1 MAIFKPFGKKAH
13 DFVKRHPKYDKK
25 YTLLEGSVRSSKTF
39 AVDAKLILQLCNYN
53 VPGKRVI
60 CGATKQTVYKNM
72 LLDIFQVVGKK
83 NYSYN
88 RASGELW
95 LFGVQWFIIGA
106 RDEASYKNILGM
118 TIGIAICDEWTEFP
132 RSFSMQLFLR
142 MSPTGARLYAT
153 TNPGTPQ
160 HYLFTEVIHNP
171 AFAPD
176 LEVIHFTLEDNPN
189 IDKPVKRQIIASQK
203 GVYYQRYILGLWV
216 VAEGAIYKDCW
227 SESLLYTHDQT
238 EPQYAL
244 DGKGNQ
250 FQLDKCPY
258 SLHGQ
263 GGYARHV
270 IAVDHGTHNPC
281 TFLEIFDDGEV
292 AWMDREYYW
301 DSVKE
306 MRQKT
311 NSEYADD
318 LEEFMRN
325 SRVHGINNP
334 MIVVDPSAAGFKLE
348 LVKRGLNVVDANNEV
363 LDGIHQVS
371 QVMAMRLLRIHV
383 DCENERRECGLYAWD
398 KKAAE
403 KGVEQPLKVNDH
415 TQDAKRY
422 AVMELFPEWRL
433 MESIQKAA

>member
-1 MAIFKPFGKKAH
+1 MAIFKPFGYKAH
-13 DFVKRHPKYDKK
+13 NFIKRAPELDKK

-39 AVDAKLILQLCNYN
+39 AVDAKLILRLCSYK
-53 VPGKRVI
+53 VSGKRVI

-72 LLDIFQVVGKK
+72 LLDIFQVVGKR

-132 RSFSMQLFLR
+132 RSFTMQLFMRL
-142 MSPTGARLYAT
+142 SPPGARLYAT

-160 HYLFTEVIHNP
+160 HYLFTEVLHNDN
-171 AFAPD
+171 FAPD

-189 IDKPVKRQIIASQK
+189 IEPDVKRQIIASQK

-216 VAEGAIYKDCW
+216 VAEGAIYKDAW
-227 SESLLYTHDQT
+227 SEDLLYTDST
-238 EPQYAL
+238 RPV
-244 DGKGNQ
+244 
-250 FQLDKCPY
+250 
-258 SLHGQ
+258 SLYGA
-263 GGYARHV
+263 GGYSNHI
-270 IAVDHGTHNPC
+270 IAIDFGTHNPC
-281 TFLEIFDDGEV
+281 VFQEYFDDGEV
-292 AWMDREYYW
+292 AWQDREYYW

-311 NSEYADD
+311 EGEYAND
-318 LEEFMRN
+318 LEEFISN
-325 SRVHGINNP
+325 SRVIGINNP
-334 MIVVDPSAAGFKLE
+334 KIVVDPSAAGFKLE
-348 LVKRGLNVVDANNEV
+348 LTKRGLWVVDADNRVEE
-363 LDGIHQVS
+363 GIHRVS
-371 QVMAMRLLRIHV
+371 EVMACKALRV
-383 DCENERRECGLYAWD
+383 NELNTNERRECGLYSWD

-403 KGVEQPLKVNDH
+403 KGEERPLKVNDH

-422 AVMELFPEWRL
+422 AVMELFPDWRML
-433 MESIQKAA
+433 STLARAA

>member
-1 MAIFKPFGKKAH
+1 VAIFKPFGKKAH
-13 DFVKRHPKYDKK
+13 DFVKRHPRDDKK

-39 AVDAKLILQLCNYN
+39 AVDAKLILNLCTYQ
-53 VPGKRVI
+53 VQGKRVI

-132 RSFSMQLFLR
+132 RSFTMQLFLR
-142 MSPTGARLYAT
+142 LSPPGSRLYAT

-160 HYLFTEVIHNP
+160 HYLFTEVIHNEN
-171 AFAPD
+171 FAPD

-189 IDKPVKRQIIASQK
+189 IEPAQKRQIIASQK

-216 VAEGAIYKDCW
+216 VAEGAIYKDAW
-227 SESLLYTHDQT
+227 SEDLLYTDASR
-238 EPQYAL
+238 PVGLYGA
-244 DGKGNQ
+244 
-250 FQLDKCPY
+250 
-258 SLHGQ
+258 
-263 GGYARHV
+263 GGYSRH
-270 IAVDHGTHNPC
+270 IISIDYGTHNPMV
-281 TFLEIFDDGEV
+281 FLEFFDDGNR

-311 NSEYADD
+311 DSQYADD
-318 LEEFMRN
+318 LEKFIRE
-325 SRVHGINNP
+325 SRVIGRNNP
-334 MIVVDPSAAGFKLE
+334 IIVVDPSAASFKNELIVRGFT
-348 LVKRGLNVVDANNEV
+348 VVDANNDVE
-363 LDGIHQVS
+363 DGLRRTS
-371 QVMAMRLLRIHV
+371 EVMACKALRIHV
-383 DCENERRECGLYAWD
+383 DCENEKRECGLYSWD
-398 KKAAE
+398 KNAALKNGKE
-403 KGVEQPLKVNDH
+403 VPLKVNDH

-422 AVMELFPEWRL
+422 GVMELFPEWRMISTYSL
-433 MESIQKAA
+433 AA

>member
-1 MAIFKPFGKKAH
+1 VAIFKPFGYKAH
-13 DFVKRHPKYDKK
+13 TFIKRHPSQDKK

-39 AVDAKLILQLCNYN
+39 AVDAKLILQLCNYK

-88 RASGELW
+88 RASGELY

-132 RSFSMQLFLR
+132 RSFTMQLFMRL
-142 MSPTGARLYAT
+142 SPPGARLYAT

-160 HYLFTEVIHNP
+160 HYLFTEVIHNEQ
-171 AFAPD
+171 FEKD

-189 IDKPVKRQIIASQK
+189 IDKDTKRQIISSQK

-216 VAEGAIYKDCW
+216 VAEGAIYKDSW
-227 SESLLYTHDQT
+227 SDDLLYDDDSH
-238 EPQYAL
+238 PVGLY
-244 DGKGNQ
+244 G
-250 FQLDKCPY
+250 
-258 SLHGQ
+258 S
-263 GGYARHV
+263 GGYARHI

-281 TFLEIFDDGEV
+281 AFLEFFDDGDV
-292 AWMDREYYW
+292 AWLDREYYW

-318 LEEFMRN
+318 MVEFISE
-325 SRVHGINNP
+325 SRVIGINNP
-334 MIVVDPSAAGFKLE
+334 LIVVDPSAAAFKIE
-348 LVKRGLNVVDANNEV
+348 LIQRGLEVVDANNDV
-363 LDGIHQVS
+363 LVGIHRVS
-371 QVMAMRLLRIHV
+371 EVMACKALRV
-383 DCENERRECGLYAWD
+383 RKDLDNFLREKGVYAWD
-398 KKAAE
+398 KKASE
-403 KGVEQPLKVNDH
+403 KGEERPMKVNDH
-415 TQDAKRY
+415 TQDAGRY
-422 AVMELFPEWRL
+422 GIQELFPEWRMVSTL
-433 MESIQKAA
+433 QRAA

>member
-1 MAIFKPFGKKAH
+1 MAIFKPFGHKAH
-13 DFVKRHPKYDKK
+13 SFIKRHPSLDKK

-39 AVDAKLILQLCNYN
+39 AVDAKLILQLCNYKIE
-53 VPGKRVI
+53 GKRVI

-72 LLDIFQVVGKK
+72 LLDIFSVVGKK

-95 LFGVQWFIIGA
+95 LFGIQWFIIGA

-142 MSPTGARLYAT
+142 LSPPGARLYAT

-160 HYLFTEVIHNP
+160 HYLFTEVLNND
-171 AFAPD
+171 AFSPD

-189 IDKPVKRQIIASQK
+189 IELATKKQIIASQK

-216 VAEGAIYKDCW
+216 VAEGAIYKDSW
-227 SESLLYTHDQT
+227 SEDLLYTDDLINQHLHEVT
-238 EPQYAL
+238 NEPI
-244 DGKGNQ
+244 GKRP
-250 FQLDKCPY
+250 L
-258 SLHGQ
+258 SLYGA
-263 GGYARHV
+263 GGYSSH
-270 IAVDHGTHNPC
+270 IITIDYGTHNPC
-281 TFLEIFDDGEV
+281 VFEEIFDDGDV

-318 LEEFMRN
+318 LEEFIRN
-325 SRVHGINNP
+325 SRVIGINNP
-334 MIVVDPSAAGFKLE
+334 KIVVDPSAAGFKVE
-348 LVKRGLNVVDANNEV
+348 LVQRGLYVVDANNEV
-363 LDGIHQVS
+363 LEGIHRMS
-371 QVMAMRLLRIHV
+371 EVMACKAFRIHK
-383 DCENERRECGLYAWD
+383 DCVNALRENSLYAWD
-398 KKAAE
+398 RKGSE
-403 KGVEQPLKVNDH
+403 KGDERPLKVNDH
-415 TQDAKRY
+415 CPDAERY
-422 AVMELFPEWRL
+422 GIMELFPEWRMVSTL
-433 MESIQKAA
+433 QRAS